1 MHLQETNGPLTIILR
16 DDLSPEDVAMLQA
29 LYSRSGESVA
39 KHLAKIDAGRR
50 DAVRET
56 LKPDFG
62 DVGPDVADD
71 VLAAVLGQGA
81 SSRAGSFMSS
91 FYVGYNHRSI
101 GDCGT
106 TTLFIEGVSLL
117 AAKAIQ
123 DNPLYCG
130 QETSTRFIDM
140 AARPIVDPLDTAAS
154 RDLLA
159 RWMSF
164 YVEHQGD
171 VAAEVRGR
179 HPRRE
184 GEDEATYERAVKAR
198 TFDIMRGWLPAGI
211 TTQLSWHT
219 NLRQAGDKLASL
231 RYHPVNEIADVG
243 GALHDLL
250 SEAYPSS
257 AGSIGAPKVSGV
269 SGARGATDG
278 WDRHVATVSAWSASA
293 ATAALPSFSTTID
306 PEALRSVSWV
316 NDRPRGAV
324 LPHFLSDLG
333 QVTFRGLLDYGSWR
347 DIQRQRNGVCRVP
360 LLDMRY
366 GMDPWYLEQLPTH
379 VYVRALRLLE
389 EQARSLTALGPDC
402 YERQYYVPIGFRV
415 PCQFTYA
422 LPAAVY
428 VMELRSGKTVHPT
441 LRRLVHRMVADFTD
455 AFPHVKLHVDVDPDD
470 WTVRRGL
477 QTITDKVAA
486 AE

>member
-1 MHLQETNGPLTIILR
+1 MHLQRANGPINLILR

-29 LYSRSGESVA
+29 LYSRSAESVEM
-39 KHLAKIDAGRR
+39 HLAKIDAGRR
-50 DAVRET
+50 DAIRDT
-56 LKPDFG
+56 LKPDCG

-71 VLAAVLGQGA
+71 VIAAVLGQGA
-81 SSRAGSFMSS
+81 SAKAGSFMSS

-130 QETSTRFIDM
+130 QETSTRFINM
-140 AARPIVDPLDTAAS
+140 AARPIVDPLNTGAS
-154 RDLLA
+154 RAVLD

-164 YVEHQGD
+164 YIEHQD
-171 VAAEVRGR
+171 AVSAEVRAR

-198 TFDIMRGWLPAGI
+198 TFDVMRGWLPAGI

-219 NLRQAGDKLASL
+219 NLRQAGDKLATL

-243 GALHDLL
+243 RALHDLL

-257 AGSIGAPKVSGV
+257 AGSIGSSKVSGV
-269 SGARGATDG
+269 SGASGATEW
-278 WDRHVATVSAWSASA
+278 WDRHVAAASAWSST
-293 ATAALPSFSTTID
+293 ATTAELPSFSTTID
-306 PEALRSVSWV
+306 SEAPWAVSWF

-360 LLDMRY
+360 LLDMQY
-366 GMDPWYLEQLPTH
+366 GMEPWYLEQLPAH
-379 VYVRALRLLE
+379 VHIRALRLLD
-389 EQARSLTALGPDC
+389 EQARSLSALGSDC

-428 VMELRSGKTVHPT
+428 VMELRSSKTVHPT
-441 LRRLVHRMVADFTD
+441 LRRLVHKMVGDFRA
-455 AFPHVKLHVDVDPDD
+455 AFPTVKLHVDMDPDD
-470 WTVRRGL
+470 WTVRRGS
-477 QTITDKVAA
+477 QTIVQKPPVAV
-486 AE
+486 